1 MGYAPSMKSQ
11 VFRKWT
17 AAETEAEIAQAVK

>member
-1 MGYAPSMKSQ
+1 MAYAPSMESQ
-11 VFRKWT
+11 VFGKWT